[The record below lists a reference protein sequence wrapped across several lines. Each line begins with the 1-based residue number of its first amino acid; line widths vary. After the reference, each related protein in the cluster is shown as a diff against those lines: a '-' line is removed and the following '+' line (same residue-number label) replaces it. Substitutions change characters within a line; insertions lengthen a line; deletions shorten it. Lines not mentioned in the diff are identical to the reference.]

1 MTKSNRLYEFGEFR
15 LDLERNLLLHH
26 NEIVPLTHKALET
39 LAVLVENNGRI
50 VEKDE
55 IIDRV
60 WQDTFVEEGSLTR
73 NISTLRKV
81 FGEEPGTNKFIETI
95 PRRGYR
101 FVAKVTAIPNGNTKK
116 ELTNGSSQNKTENE
130 IKPIPSN
137 GNIIEYNDEA

>member
-1 MTKSNRLYEFGEFR
+1 MMKSIKLYEVGEFC
-15 LDLERNLLLHH
+15 LDVDRNLLLQ
-26 NEIVPLTHKALET
+26 NDEIVPLTHKALET

-55 IIDRV
+55 IISRV

-81 FGEEPGTNKFIETI
+81 LGEEPGSNRYIETI

-101 FVAKVTAIPNGNTKK
+101 IVAKVQNICDADASAEKETADGFA
-116 ELTNGSSQNKTENE
+116 ENLPE
-130 IKPIPSN
+130 
-137 GNIIEYNDEA
+137 DESEPPHRKADIVRQY

>member
-1 MTKSNRLYEFGEFR
+1 MTKSSRLYEFGEFR
-15 LDLERNLLLHH
+15 LDLERNLLLHQD
-26 NEIVPLTHKALET
+26 EIVPLTHKALET

-55 IIDRV
+55 IIERV

-81 FGEEPGTNKFIETI
+81 FGEEPGTNKYIETI

-101 FVAKVTAIPNGNTKK
+101 FVAKVKGFSNGNIKK
-116 ELTNGSSQNKTENE
+116 ELTNGLTQNKPGYENE
-130 IKPIPSN
+130 
-137 GNIIEYNDEA
+137 